1 MEFIA
6 AIEQFAWIGWLVLIL
21 VFLTV
26 EALTLEF
33 TFLMLALG
41 GIAGLGA
48 DLLGAPVWLQAV
60 IAAITAAVLILFLRP
75 PLLKRLR
82 RGSDPAK
89 SNVAALLGLRGQ
101 VTSTVT
107 HVRGQ
112 VKLSNGDIWTA
123 RTHDDAD
130 IQPGTLISVTAID
143 GATAFVSPAQ
153 RPTQEAA
160 AS

>member
-1 MEFIA
+1 M
-6 AIEQFAWIGWLVLIL
+6 
-21 VFLTV
+21 
-26 EALTLEF
+26 
-33 TFLMLALG
+33 
-41 GIAGLGA
+41 
-48 DLLGAPVWLQAV
+48 
-60 IAAITAAVLILFLRP
+60 LILFLRP

-107 HVRGQ
+107 HVSGQ